1 MIDKISVM
9 GYFPE
14 IEEAEEELPD
24 QNPLIS
30 DAALAANEAMH
41 EDCLFD
47 GLDPL
52 VYAPGLI
59 EVFDEFDCM
68 SILDYGCGGAA
79 LSRYLSLPIF
89 NFDICRPEYA
99 HEPPAADLVV
109 CFDVLEHVEPE
120 YLDEVIRHIKSKTR
134 KVAHFVIANVPDETK
149 LLPDGRNPHLIVE
162 PPNWWYAKLR
172 EHFPFVREE
181 LCIHY
186 WARKFTAGVL

>member
-1 MIDKISVM
+1 MTDDTQN
-9 GYFPE
+9 PE

-59 EVFDEFDCM
+59 E
-68 SILDYGCGGAA
+68 
-79 LSRYLSLPIF
+79 LPIF